1 MTKGF
6 SRVMREPKGI
16 VHVFDAIGSRRSVRA
31 YRPDPVPREILEQVL
46 ALAARAPSGGNRQA
60 WNAHV
65 LTGAALTRV
74 SSAIH
79 EARKAGAAVADYEYY
94 PAQWREPWLARKR
107 KCGWDL
113 YALAGVAKGDRAAG
127 EAFHARNFDF
137 FGAPVGLLLTLDH
150 DAGQGAW
157 LDLGIFLSHLM
168 LAARGF
174 GLSTCPQAF
183 FAEVGNAVRE
193 SLPLPPGQILACG
206 VALGIADEDAAV
218 NTLVTE
224 REPVAGFTTFH
235 G

>member
-1 MTKGF
+1 
-6 SRVMREPKGI
+6 MREPKNPI
-16 VHVFDAIGSRRSVRA
+16 HVFDAINSRRSVRA
-31 YRPDPVPREILEQVL
+31 FRPDPIPREIVEQIL

-60 WNAHV
+60 WKLHV
-65 LTGAALTRV
+65 LQGDALARVRHGIHAAR
-74 SSAIH
+74 ADN
-79 EARKAGAAVADYEYY
+79 AAVPDYTYY
-94 PAQWREPWLARKR
+94 PETWREPWLARRR

-137 FGAPVGLLLTLDH
+137 FGAPVGIILTLDQ

-157 LDLGIFLSHLM
+157 LDLGILLSHIM

-183 FAEVGNAVRE
+183 FAEVASAVRE
-193 SLPLPPGQILACG
+193 SLPLPPGEILACG
-206 VALGIADEDAAV
+206 LALGIADEEAAV
-218 NTLVTE
+218 NGLVTE